1 MKRIV
6 GTISAQVIALLGLN
20 IPDNTPIF
28 LGDSN
33 VEHMQSR
40 HLKDFEKYG
49 EFTGSGEISDY
60 FEKYGC
66 HISDILK
73 SPDYVARNPKDQ
85 SIEYVKEYKIDE
97 EYVKVAVRISNSG
110 TFYARSLYVLNSGRV
125 NRFIR
130 RGTLLPVSKKDSMK
144 A

>member
-40 HLKDFEKYG
+40 HLKD
-49 EFTGSGEISDY
+49 

>member
-40 HLKDFEKYG
+40 HPKD
-49 EFTGSGEISDY
+49 